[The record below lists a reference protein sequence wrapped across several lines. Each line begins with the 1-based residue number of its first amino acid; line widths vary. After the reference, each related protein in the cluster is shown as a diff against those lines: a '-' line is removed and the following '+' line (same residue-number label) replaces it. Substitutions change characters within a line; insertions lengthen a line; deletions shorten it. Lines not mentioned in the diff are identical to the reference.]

1 METGTR
7 ISVIGVGN
15 YTAVEIVTHI
25 QRVIKNSILEE
36 KVSLYT
42 YRTYCLLFL
51 SF

>member
-7 ISVIGVGN
+7 ISVIGCRN
-15 YTAVEIVTHI
+15 PHSC
-25 QRVIKNSILEE
+25 RNSHSHMKFLEE

-42 YRTYCLLFL
+42 YRTYCVLLL